1 MSKIQAE
8 RAPRVAPTSQAS
20 LLRRVLAS
28 REGLMVISVLVVLTA
43 WELYGRTR
51 PLFTSYPTQIL
62 AAAPKIF
69 LPSILP
75 ALQSTMLGYTVGL
88 VISIPVAIAIGV
100 AMGRNRLIDLI
111 LGPYVN
117 ALYVTPRIALIPLL
131 VLWFG
136 LDFKLRVAIVVLSA
150 VFPMIVNTY
159 AGMKEVDKSLVDVGR
174 VFTANRSQRL
184 RTIVLPGSLPY
195 IFTGLRLGVARALG
209 GVIVA
214 EMTASISGIGRLL
227 GNYGRFFRVAELF
240 VTIITIGILGL
251 ALTMG
256 LAFIQRR
263 FAPWTAAARAK

>member
-1 MSKIQAE
+1 M
-8 RAPRVAPTSQAS
+8 
-20 LLRRVLAS
+20 VLS
-28 REGLMVISVLVVLTA
+28 ILVVLAA
-43 WELYGRTR
+43 WEAYGRSH
-51 PLFTSYPTQIL
+51 PLFTSYPTEIL
-62 AAAPKIF
+62 AAAPRIF
-69 LPSILP
+69 LPSLVP
-75 ALQSTMLGYTVGL
+75 ALGSTLTGYSVGL
-88 VISIPVAIAIGV
+88 LLAIPAAIAIGV
-100 AMGRNRLIDLI
+100 AMGRNRLVDLI

-136 LDFKLRVAIVVLSA
+136 LDFRLRVAIVFLSA
-150 VFPMIVNTY
+150 VFPIIVNTY
-159 AGMKEVDKSLVDVGR
+159 AGMKEVDQALLDVGR

-227 GNYGRFFRVAELF
+227 GNYGRFFKVGELF

-251 ALTMG
+251 VLTMG

-263 FAPWTAAARAK
+263 FAPWTAAARAR